1 MMKTKEVAK
10 QICIGLGIALLLIM
24 FILLIIF
31 LPIVIDNNK
40 IIHDIGEKYDVIVN
54 ETESEIET
62 KDVENISIDAFKYI
76 SPELKT
82 LEKLK
87 AIQPDNKETSEVTI
101 PIFPIENNFMKYKKG
116 E

>member
-1 MMKTKEVAK
+1 MKIKEVSK
-10 QICIGLGIALLLIM
+10 QICIGLRIALLLIM

-54 ETESEIET
+54 ETEIET
-62 KDVENISIDAFKYI
+62 KTEDAENIEDISINAFKYI
-76 SPELKT
+76 SPIPT
-82 LEKLK
+82 Y
-87 AIQPDNKETSEVTI
+87 DKETGEVVT
-101 PIFPIENNFMKYKKG
+101 PMFPIENSFMKYKKG